1 MEQDRFIA
9 NRQRLLGRSSI
20 DGPSDFAVYLAPN
33 SPDCLVGILQPPWHA
48 HLPPSARRGQLVPL
62 VPLALKRRSGPD
74 VAAPL
79 EELAEEAAVLRGAK
93 AEGPAVGGAATAEVG
108 PAVGEAAIAVVGL
121 AVGEAALGEDPAAMV
136 PEVEGAAQGP
146 ASLNWAGQ
154 RTATWSVPYLT
165 TKPTH

>member
-1 MEQDRFIA
+1 M
-9 NRQRLLGRSSI
+9 
-20 DGPSDFAVYLAPN
+20 YLAPN

-108 PAVGEAAIAVVGL
+108 PAVGETATAVAAVGEAATVAAAIGEAAIAVVGL